1 MTTFIS
7 PSSHRAARS
16 QPPSPSETNP
26 TNDRS
31 RLAVSITPAQA
42 VRAAARAIA
51 SSALEPVCAPGAG
64 LAFQPR
70 SMLAVLTYCYA
81 TDIYCS
87 EEVED
92 LMRCDGTFRSVCGD
106 EVPDA
111 RTLRRFRR
119 HNHDALEHCLFSVLR
134 MLADQRGAHPADAE
148 VIEDAHQRLTTAV
161 LMDLQGAF

>member
-1 MTTFIS
+1 MTTFLS
-7 PSSHRAARS
+7 PASHRAARS
-16 QPPSPSETNP
+16 LTPPPQTHP

-31 RLAVSITPAQA
+31 RPAASITPAQA

-51 SSALEPVCAPGAG
+51 SNVLEPVCAPGAG

-81 TDIYCS
+81 SDIYCS
-87 EEVED
+87 QEVED
-92 LMRCDGTFRSVCGD
+92 LMRCDDTFRSVCGD

-119 HNHDALEHCLFSVLR
+119 HNHEALEHCLFAVLR

-148 VIEDAHQRLTTAV
+148 VIEDAQQRLNTAV
-161 LMDLQGAF
+161 LMDLHEN